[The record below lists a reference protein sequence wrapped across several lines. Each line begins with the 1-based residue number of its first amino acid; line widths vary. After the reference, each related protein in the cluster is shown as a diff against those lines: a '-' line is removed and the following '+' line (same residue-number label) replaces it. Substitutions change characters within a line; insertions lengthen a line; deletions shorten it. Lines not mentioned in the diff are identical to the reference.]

1 MLNDDSPSAYSSMKT
16 FTALVILLGFSSM
29 AFAQFPLGAS
39 KENIS
44 EYFESSVQYASF
56 QHFRTKDGNDAL
68 CYTKTSVLGDYTFYF
83 DKDGLCNTY
92 TETYDKRQ
100 LDDIIWRMD
109 RRFCRLSAR
118 EWLDEDNSFRVAL
131 NLHPSKG
138 ANFVSITYKLREQPA
153 KLNAGT
159 LAVN

>member
-1 MLNDDSPSAYSSMKT
+1 MKNLCT
-16 FTALVILLGFSSM
+16 LIFFLEFSSIT
-29 AFAQFPLGAS
+29 FAQFPLGAV

-44 EYFESSVQYASF
+44 GYFESSVQYASF
-56 QHFRTKDGNDAL
+56 QNFRTKEGNEGL
-68 CYTKTSVLGDYTFYF
+68 CYTKTGMLGDYTFYF
-83 DKDGLCNTY
+83 DKDGVCNTY

-109 RRFCRLSAR
+109 RMFCRLAAR
-118 EWLDEDNSFRVAL
+118 EWRDEDNSFRVTL

-138 ANFVSITYKLREQPA
+138 ANFVSITYKLIEET
-153 KLNAGT
+153 KVSAGT

>member
-1 MLNDDSPSAYSSMKT
+1 MKNLT
-16 FTALVILLGFSSM
+16 TLLIFLEFSSM
-29 AFAQFPLGAS
+29 ACAQFPLGANS
-39 KENIS
+39 ENIS
-44 EYFESSVQYASF
+44 TYFNNSVQYASF
-56 QHFRTKDGNDAL
+56 QHFRTKEGNEAV

-92 TETYDKRQ
+92 IETYDKQQ

-118 EWLDEDNSFRVAL
+118 EWSDEDNSFRVTL

-138 ANFVSITYKLREQPA
+138 ANFVSITYKLTEQVKVTP
-153 KLNAGT
+153 GT